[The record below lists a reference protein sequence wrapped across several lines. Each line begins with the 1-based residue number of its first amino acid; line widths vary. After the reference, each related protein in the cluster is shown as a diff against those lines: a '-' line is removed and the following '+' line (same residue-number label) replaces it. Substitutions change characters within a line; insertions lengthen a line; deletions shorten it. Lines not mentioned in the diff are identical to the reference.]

1 MDLMVNPLRPVTR
14 TLSIPGDKSISH
26 RSVMLGAIAAGV
38 TSIDNFL
45 PGQDCWSTVRCVK
58 QLGVEVTE
66 LGPNQLQVHG
76 RGLDGLQEP
85 DDYMDV
91 GNSGTTMRLL
101 AGILAGQ
108 DFLSVLTGDNS
119 IRRRPM
125 ARIAEPLRQMGARVW
140 GRGNGR
146 FAPLVTRGGH
156 LRAIDY
162 LTPVASAQIK
172 SAILLAGLY
181 GQGVTSV
188 TEPALSRDHT
198 EKMLAAFGANIKT
211 DGLTTFIQPGP
222 LTAQPIMVPGDIS
235 SAAFFLVAG
244 AIVPGACLTVAR
256 VGLNPTR
263 TGILDVLR
271 EMGAELTIT
280 NQTQSS
286 GEPMGDITVSGQGL
300 KGVNIGGSV
309 IPRLID
315 EIPVLAVAAAAA
327 EGTTVI
333 RDASELKVK
342 ESNRL
347 QAIATELKRF
357 GANIDETEDGLVIKG
372 GGNYEGAVCESYHD
386 HRIAMACAL
395 MGLVANGPTIVHG
408 AACIDISFP
417 GFAETL
423 ASLYE

>member
-1 MDLMVNPLRPVTR
+1 
-14 TLSIPGDKSISH
+14 
-26 RSVMLGAIAAGV
+26 
-38 TSIDNFL
+38 
-45 PGQDCWSTVRCVK
+45 
-58 QLGVEVTE
+58 
-66 LGPNQLQVHG
+66 
-76 RGLDGLQEP
+76 
-85 DDYMDV
+85 
-91 GNSGTTMRLL
+91 
-101 AGILAGQ
+101 
-108 DFLSVLTGDNS
+108 
-119 IRRRPM
+119 
-125 ARIAEPLRQMGARVW
+125 
-140 GRGNGR
+140 
-146 FAPLVTRGGH
+146 
-156 LRAIDY
+156 
-162 LTPVASAQIK
+162 
-172 SAILLAGLY
+172 
-181 GQGVTSV
+181 
-188 TEPALSRDHT
+188 
-198 EKMLAAFGANIKT
+198 
-211 DGLTTFIQPGP
+211 
-222 LTAQPIMVPGDIS
+222 
-235 SAAFFLVAG
+235 
-244 AIVPGACLTVAR
+244 

-300 KGVNIGGSV
+300 KGVHIGGSV

-372 GGNYEGAVCESYHD
+372 GRHYDGAVCESYHD

-408 AACIDISFP
+408 AECIDISFP

-423 ASLYE
+423 ASLYEEEN